1 MFDSAG
7 TICKFV
13 WIENGTEEVT
23 KEIGVMASSEVAKF
37 FVQGQLRP
45 LGEDV
50 TVRKMMGEYILHY
63 RSRVLGFISNDV
75 LILEDGPTIQ
85 RLLPDAE
92 RVPLFPGSKDFVVF
106 PDPGNSRLLCEV
118 VTAIYE
124 DLPVPKPRK
133 SKRKPSENGP
143 AVSEKKS
150 GGEDDPIEDFLKFHR
165 KNQ

>member
-1 MFDSAG
+1 MTS
-7 TICKFV
+7 
-13 WIENGTEEVT
+13 EVT
-23 KEIGVMASSEVAKF
+23 PFHIHIMASSEEAKF
-37 FVQGQLRP
+37 FIQGQLRP

-118 VTAIYE
+118 VMAIYE
-124 DLPVPKPRK
+124 DLPIPKPRK
-133 SKRKPSENGP
+133 
-143 AVSEKKS
+143 KKS
-150 GGEDDPIEDFLKFHR
+150 TVVSPEPERVKTTDKDNPIDDFLEFRR
-165 KNQ
+165 KNK

>member
-1 MFDSAG
+1 MGATSFSIYG
-7 TICKFV
+7 KRCKFV
-13 WIENGTEEVT
+13 LIVNLGF
-23 KEIGVMASSEVAKF
+23 MASSEEAKF

-50 TVRKMMGEYILHY
+50 TIRKMMGEYILHY

-75 LILEDGPTIQ
+75 LILEDGPTIR

-118 VTAIYE
+118 VMAIYD

-133 SKRKPSENGP
+133 SRKKEASAEPKK
-143 AVSEKKS
+143 KKS
-150 GGEDDPIEDFLKFHR
+150 SGEENLIDNFLEFHR
-165 KNQ
+165 NNK

>member
-1 MFDSAG
+1 MEKDVNLCGLKIS
-7 TICKFV
+7 V
-13 WIENGTEEVT
+13 
-23 KEIGVMASSEVAKF
+23 VMASSEEAKF
-37 FVQGQLRP
+37 FIQGQLRP

-75 LILEDGPTIQ
+75 LILEDGPTIR

-118 VTAIYE
+118 VMAIYE

-133 SKRKPSENGP
+133 SKSARKSSSSKDASAG
-143 AVSEKKS
+143 SEKKKS
-150 GGEDDPIEDFLKFHR
+150 SIEYNPIDDFLEFHR
-165 KNQ
+165 KNK

>member
-1 MFDSAG
+1 
-7 TICKFV
+7 
-13 WIENGTEEVT
+13 
-23 KEIGVMASSEVAKF
+23 MASSEEAKF
-37 FVQGQLRP
+37 FVQGQLKP

-85 RLLPDAE
+85 RLLPAAE

-106 PDPGNSRLLCEV
+106 PDPGNSRLLCEIV
-118 VTAIYE
+118 MAIYD

-133 SKRKPSENGP
+133 SRKKG
-143 AVSEKKS
+143 VSAEPKKKKS
-150 GGEDDPIEDFLKFHR
+150 SIEDNPIDDFLEFHR

>member
-1 MFDSAG
+1 
-7 TICKFV
+7 
-13 WIENGTEEVT
+13 
-23 KEIGVMASSEVAKF
+23 MASSEEAKF
-37 FVQGQLRP
+37 FIQGQLRP
-45 LGEDV
+45 LGDDV
-50 TVRKMMGEYILHY
+50 TIRKMMGEYILHY

-118 VTAIYE
+118 VMAIYE

-133 SKRKPSENGP
+133 SKRKSS
-143 AVSEKKS
+143 VSEETSVRPAKKKS
-150 GGEDDPIEDFLKFHR
+150 SVEGNPIDDFLEFHR
-165 KNQ
+165 KNK

>member
-1 MFDSAG
+1 
-7 TICKFV
+7 
-13 WIENGTEEVT
+13 
-23 KEIGVMASSEVAKF
+23 MASSEEAKF
-37 FVQGQLRP
+37 FIQEQLRP

-75 LILEDGPTIQ
+75 LILEDGPTIR

-106 PDPGNSRLLCEV
+106 PDPGNSRLLCEIV
-118 VTAIYE
+118 MAIYE

-133 SKRKPSENGP
+133 SKRKS
-143 AVSEKKS
+143 AVSDAASEGPDRKKS
-150 GGEDDPIEDFLKFHR
+150 GGDDNPIDDFLEFHR
-165 KNQ
+165 NNK

>member
-1 MFDSAG
+1 M
-7 TICKFV
+7 I
-13 WIENGTEEVT
+13 I
-23 KEIGVMASSEVAKF
+23 MASSEEAKF
-37 FVQGQLRP
+37 FILGQLKP
-45 LGEDV
+45 LGDDV
-50 TVRKMMGEYILHY
+50 TIRKMMGEYILHY

-118 VTAIYE
+118 VMGIYE

-133 SKRKPSENGP
+133 SKRKPSASGETSVKP
-143 AVSEKKS
+143 VRKKS
-150 GGEDDPIEDFLKFHR
+150 SAEDNPIDDFLEFHR
-165 KNQ
+165 KNK

>member
-1 MFDSAG
+1 
-7 TICKFV
+7 
-13 WIENGTEEVT
+13 
-23 KEIGVMASSEVAKF
+23 MASSEEAKF

-45 LGEDV
+45 LGDDV
-50 TVRKMMGEYILHY
+50 TIRKMMGEYILHY

-118 VTAIYE
+118 VMAIYE

-133 SKRKPSENGP
+133 SRKKEATDS
-143 AVSEKKS
+143 KS
-150 GGEDDPIEDFLKFHR
+150 GSASGLGKKKFSGEDNPIDDFLEFRR
-165 KNQ
+165 KNK

>member
-1 MFDSAG
+1 
-7 TICKFV
+7 
-13 WIENGTEEVT
+13 
-23 KEIGVMASSEVAKF
+23 MASSEDAKF
-37 FVQGQLRP
+37 FIQGQLRP

-92 RVPLFPGSKDFVVF
+92 RVPLFPGSKNFVIF
-106 PDPGNSRLLCEV
+106 PDPGNSRLLCEIV
-118 VTAIYE
+118 MAIYE

-133 SKRKPSENGP
+133 SRKKEAAGSSSGAESGP
-143 AVSEKKS
+143 FSGKGRKKS
-150 GGEDDPIEDFLKFHR
+150 PAEDNPIEDFLEFHR
-165 KNQ
+165 HNK

>member
-1 MFDSAG
+1 
-7 TICKFV
+7 
-13 WIENGTEEVT
+13 
-23 KEIGVMASSEVAKF
+23 MASSEEAKF
-37 FVQGQLRP
+37 FIQGQLRP
-45 LGEDV
+45 LGEYV

-92 RVPLFPGSKDFVVF
+92 RVPLFPGSKDFIVF

-118 VTAIYE
+118 VMAIYD

-133 SKRKPSENGP
+133 SKRKAPASDSAS
-143 AVSEKKS
+143 AVSAHKKS
-150 GGEDDPIEDFLKFHR
+150 AGEDNPVADFLEFHR